1 MRRISERRGYRMFA
15 LLALICALCAPP
27 VAAADTVQI
36 SPANERRLQELLAE
50 RNRIGAEKP
59 GQLSAAVSA
68 LFLHVPYGANT
79 LIGSASVP
87 EQLVVELTRVDCFT
101 YADYVEALKR
111 SSNRADFIAQLTQI
125 RYHGGEI
132 SFTQRRH
139 FFTDWAADAPANAA
153 DVTASLGVP
162 AEQVAKI
169 LNLKDSGGNYLP
181 GLPTRPRTVTYIPS
195 PRVSDELRIVE
206 VIASDYEGFG
216 PGGLAEDLEL
226 GFGMLFQ
233 RHSSFKK
240 IAVVTDKE
248 WVAHT
253 LHVLGWMVPGEIALF
268 GLDELDRAKAWAS
281 S

>member
-1 MRRISERRGYRMFA
+1 MIETLTDMPDGVVGFRVSGKLAGDELRDFA
-15 LLALICALCAPP
+15 PTI
-27 VAAADTVQI
+27 
-36 SPANERRLQELLAE
+36 
-50 RNRIGAEKP
+50 
-59 GQLSAAVSA
+59 
-68 LFLHVPYGANT
+68 
-79 LIGSASVP
+79 
-87 EQLVVELTRVDCFT
+87 EQS
-101 YADYVEALKR
+101 LK
-111 SSNRADFIAQLTQI
+111 
-125 RYHGGEI
+125 
-132 SFTQRRH
+132 
-139 FFTDWAADAPANAA
+139 
-153 DVTASLGVP
+153 
-162 AEQVAKI
+162 
-169 LNLKDSGGNYLP
+169 
-181 GLPTRPRTVTYIPS
+181 
-195 PRVSDELRIVE
+195 SDELRIVE

>member
-1 MRRISERRGYRMFA
+1 MTPIMRRISERRGYRMFA

-50 RNRIGAEKP
+50 RNRIGADYP

-87 EQLVVELTRVDCFT
+87 EQLVVELTHVDCFT

-125 RYHGGEI
+125 RYRGGEI

-139 FFTDWAADAPANAA
+139 FFTDWAADAPINAT
-153 DVTASLGVP
+153 DVTASLGAA

-195 PRVSDELRIVE
+195 ARVSDG
-206 VIASDYEGFG
+206 VIANLHDGDYLGAYATA
-216 PGGLAEDLEL
+216 GGLDVTHVGIFLHTPKGPVLRNASSLRANNQVVDTPLEEYL
-226 GFGMLFQ
+226 G
-233 RHSSFKK
+233 
-240 IAVVTDKE
+240 T
-248 WVAHT
+248 
-253 LHVLGWMVPGEIALF
+253 VPGIVVL
-268 GLDELDRAKAWAS
+268 RPI
-281 S
+281 

>member
-1 MRRISERRGYRMFA
+1 MTPRMRRISERRGYRMFA

-50 RNRIGAEKP
+50 RNRIGAENP

-79 LIGSASVP
+79 LIGSAAVP

-125 RYHGGEI
+125 RYRGGEI

-139 FFTDWAADAPANAA
+139 FFTDWAADAPINAT
-153 DVTASLGVP
+153 DVTASLGAS

-195 PRVSDELRIVE
+195 ARVSDG
-206 VIASDYEGFG
+206 VIANLHDGDYLGAYATA
-216 PGGLAEDLEL
+216 GGLDVTHVGIFLHPPNGPVLRNASSLRANNQVVDTPL
-226 GFGMLFQ
+226 G
-233 RHSSFKK
+233 
-240 IAVVTDKE
+240 E
-248 WVAHT
+248 Y
-253 LHVLGWMVPGEIALF
+253 LGTVPGIVVL
-268 GLDELDRAKAWAS
+268 RPI
-281 S
+281 